1 MLDHGQSLR
10 FMTSFPWKELFGLS
24 LINPAKISGLGAK
37 ITSLKTGNPAIA
49 RDMAKGIFSS
59 AGKTISAKPVSV
71 FDVVP
76 PSPEWLVSLHN
87 LSWLSH
93 FEASGNE
100 LHRIV
105 ARTLILKWA
114 DYLVV
119 SRSAAVNARAL
130 MSLSLAASFLVG
142 NSNAFSQSLFTIVEK
157 LTRRVTQQ
165 RPKDTCER
173 LAQVV
178 ALLHANLAFR
188 FNPSQREDANAKFC
202 DVINQVILP
211 DGGHI
216 SRDPLRLLD
225 TLLTLI
231 PIRDCMIANHQAV
244 PQPLASAI
252 ERMVPMLRMLCHGD
266 HELSHFQGSGI
277 PQTNTIKVI
286 LERDKVHGRPLALAP
301 HSGICRLAHR
311 SGLLLVDVGV
321 STECDSP
328 LAIEFSD
335 GQHRIFSNCGMPRAA
350 SPAWQQAASSIA
362 AHNTLEIDG
371 IPFNQKT
378 SPRAEVI
385 TSPKGSLVKCSN
397 AWANGLTHD
406 RALFLSHDGRDLR
419 GEDNLSTEQS
429 CTIRF
434 HLHPA
439 IKASAIRNG
448 AKIVVML
455 PNRAAWQFSAKGGFM
470 SLEESVFL
478 GDEAGPRKTMQ
489 IVIRAEGQVKWS
501 LRKLDKSGAN
511 GAAQNETQELPF

>member
-24 LINPAKISGLGAK
+24 LIKPAKISGLGAK
-37 ITSLKTGNPAIA
+37 ITSLKTGNPTIA
-49 RDMAKGIFSS
+49 RDMAKGIFSF
-59 AGKTISAKPVSV
+59 AGKTISTKPVSV
-71 FDVVP
+71 FDAIP
-76 PSPEWLVSLHN
+76 PSPEWLISLHN
-87 LSWLSH
+87 LSWLAH

-114 DYLVV
+114 DYVAV
-119 SRSAAVNARAL
+119 SRSASVNAQAL
-130 MSLSLAASFLVG
+130 TSLSLAASFLVG

-157 LTRRVTQQ
+157 LARRVTQQ

-178 ALLHANLAFR
+178 ALLHASLAFR

-202 DVINQVILP
+202 DVINRVILP
-211 DGGHI
+211 DGGHV

-231 PIRDCMIANHQAV
+231 PVRDCMIANHQAV
-244 PQPLASAI
+244 PQPLAAAI

-266 HELSHFQGSGI
+266 HELAHFQGGGI
-277 PQTNTIKVI
+277 PQTNTIKAI

-311 SGLLLVDVGV
+311 SGLLLVDVGA

-350 SPAWQQAASSIA
+350 SHAWQQAAASIA

-371 IPFNQKT
+371 VPFSQKT

-397 AWANGLTHD
+397 AWASDLIHD
-406 RALFLSHDGRDLR
+406 RTLFLSHDGRDLR
-419 GEDNLSTEQS
+419 GEDNLSVERAL
-429 CTIRF
+429 ILRF

-439 IKASAIRNG
+439 IKASAVRNG
-448 AKIVVML
+448 SKIVVML
-455 PNRAAWQFSAKGGFM
+455 PNRAAWQFSVKGGFI

-478 GDEAGPRKTMQ
+478 GDEAGPRKTTQ

-511 GAAQNETQELPF
+511 GTTQNETPELPF